1 MIAAAPNFW
10 RWQPH
15 PEVWFVVASVIG
27 LALYAVRVIGPK
39 VVPDGQPIVTR
50 RQKGFFVAGLLLLWV
65 AADWPM
71 HDAAEEYLYSF
82 HMTQHFLLA
91 YVVPP
96 MFLLATP
103 TWLAR
108 LIIGHGAAERWL
120 RFLAFPVIAAVL
132 FNGVII
138 FSHWPG
144 AVNLSVSN
152 GLVHYGMHLL
162 LVFTAVLMWV
172 PVCGPFP
179 ELRISLPAQMIYL
192 FAMSIVPTVPAAW
205 LTLGGKVIYS
215 AYDTPDRLWGISAL
229 SDQQMAGLIMKL
241 GGSAYLWGL
250 ITVMFFKWAARH
262 ERAEQTGEVLTERDV
277 LTWDAVERAFDDH
290 PPVTPAPTPHS

>member
-1 MIAAAPNFW
+1 MLAAAAPNFW

-15 PEVWFVVASVIG
+15 PEVWFVVASLV
-27 LALYAVRVIGPK
+27 ALGFYAARVIGPK
-39 VVPDGQPIVTR
+39 VVPAGQPVTTR
-50 RQKGFFVAGLLLLWV
+50 RQRGFFLAGVLTLWV
-65 AADWPM
+65 AADWPV
-71 HDAAEEYLYSF
+71 HDAAEEYLYAF
-82 HMTQHFLLA
+82 HMVQHFLLA

-96 MFLLATP
+96 LFLLATP

-108 LIIGHGAAERWL
+108 LIVGQGRVERWL
-120 RFLAFPVIAAVL
+120 KVLAFPVIAAVL

-138 FSHWPG
+138 FSHWPA
-144 AVNLSVSN
+144 AVDLSVSN

-162 LVFTAVLMWV
+162 LVFTALLMWV

-179 ELRISLPAQMIYL
+179 ELRMSLPAQMIYL

-215 AYDTPDRLWGISAL
+215 AYDTPQRLWGISAL

-250 ITVMFFKWAARH
+250 ITVMFFKWAYRH
-262 ERAEQTGEVLTERDV
+262 ERAEQTGEVLSERDV
-277 LTWDAVERAFDDH
+277 LTWDEVERAFEKH
-290 PPVTPAPTPHS
+290 PPASPTPSA